1 MNDRLDT
8 RFASLLALTV
18 LANMGVGIVMPVLP
32 LYFEHHDV
40 SVAGLGLPFVTLV
53 AGRLASR
60 AGVARVIERLGHRH
74 VVMAAFLIYAV
85 VFFLYLAAGS
95 LHVFAALRFGEGIVE
110 GVLAVALNDL
120 AIAYTKGSV
129 AEVRVR
135 AMGRFSA
142 AFGLGF
148 LLGPLAGSAVAYLWG
163 LPAIFIAAG
172 VLGLGAV
179 LVTARFIVDAPAAAS
194 STAAT
199 DRLVGV
205 GLLIGLYSPQFL
217 RRLVFFSLMILLPL
231 HAHDRL
237 RLAPEAVG
245 LFFSAS
251 AVITT
256 AVMPFAA
263 IVAKRVGAERMV
275 RAGLFVMIVALALF
289 AVPDTVAGFAALFLV
304 ETFAFALMLPPA
316 MSIFGDAIDNQ
327 VKRTQLL
334 GVMAF
339 VTEIASLPL
348 AAILPACYA
357 ASPAAAW
364 SAVAVVAAAALA
376 AFVGAR
382 RRLVQAMPVSG
393 AIDAGSGVPAVS
405 RIGR

>member
-1 MNDRLDT
+1 MNDRLDR
-8 RFASLLALTV
+8 RFASLLVLTV
-18 LANMGVGIVMPVLP
+18 LANMGMGVVMPVLP
-32 LYFEHHDV
+32 LYFEQHDV
-40 SVAGLGLPFVTLV
+40 SVASLGLPFVTLV

-60 AGVARVIERLGHRH
+60 AGVARIIERFGHRR
-74 VVMAAFLIYAV
+74 VVMTAFLIYTV
-85 VFFLYLAAGS
+85 VFFLYLAAGT
-95 LHVFAALRFGEGIVE
+95 LRVFAALRFGEGIVE

-129 AEVRVR
+129 AEARVR

-142 AFGLGF
+142 AFGVGF

-163 LPAIFIAAG
+163 LPAIFVAAG

-179 LVTARFIVDAPAAAS
+179 LLTARFIVDAPAATGS
-194 STAAT
+194 AAT
-199 DRLVGV
+199 TERLVGV
-205 GLLIGLYSPQFL
+205 GVLMGLYSPQFL

-237 RLAPEAVG
+237 QLTPEAVG

-256 AVMPFAA
+256 AIMPFAA
-263 IVAKRVGAERMV
+263 IVAKRVGAERGM
-275 RAGLFVMIVALALF
+275 RAGLLAMIATLALF
-289 AVPDTVAGFAALFLV
+289 PVPETVAGFATLFFV
-304 ETFAFALMLPPA
+304 ETLAFALMLPPA

-327 VKRTQLL
+327 AKRTQLL
-334 GVMAF
+334 GLMAF
-339 VTEIASLPL
+339 VTEIVSLPL

-364 SAVAVVAAAALA
+364 SVVAALAAAALA

-382 RRLVQAMPVSG
+382 RRLMQTMLTSATV
-393 AIDAGSGVPAVS
+393 DAASGVPAVS